1 MVLTYRIGN
10 PLREVYPDTRT
21 NSNIWFKNVSEL
33 RLEQLYPSTTYFRP
47 LPNFDL
53 LILCFKNLNSLN
65 FAAVMVS
72 LFTGGI
78 IKLGTG
84 LLSALVVE
92 CEPWIN
98 IVLEDPFFFSL
109 FLLPNYLLVFIA
121 TVSKCLIHIS
131 YFIHLHAEF
140 LSAVTV
146 VQCLLRGVVGSFLYI
161 CMMNCV
167 ACDYRCQLV
176 LKSLQ
181 NKFIL
186 R

>member
-10 PLREVYPDTRT
+10 PLREVYLNTRT

-47 LPNFDL
+47 LHNFDH

-78 IKLGTG
+78 SKLGSG

-92 CEPWIN
+92 CGP
-98 IVLEDPFFFSL
+98 
-109 FLLPNYLLVFIA
+109 
-121 TVSKCLIHIS
+121 
-131 YFIHLHAEF
+131 
-140 LSAVTV
+140 
-146 VQCLLRGVVGSFLYI
+146 
-161 CMMNCV
+161 
-167 ACDYRCQLV
+167 
-176 LKSLQ
+176 
-181 NKFIL
+181 
-186 R
+186 